1 MVDVLHAV
9 HSFTELSCFSLLQQV
24 LTTRISDG
32 SKVRY
37 SDPRGVGVGVGAMV
51 HHCQQAL
58 MSLL

>member
-37 SDPRGVGVGVGAMV
+37 SDPRGVGVGAMV